1 MLPWIKSF
9 LHNRKARVT
18 VNNHH
23 RSKKVLIRHGVPQG
37 GVVSPTLFL
46 IFINNLLPEL
56 PKGVQAALSADD
68 LVMWCTEEYTT
79 TAAYRLQMA
88 LDTLAAWAEDWC
100 VKINEE
106 KSSTTLFTLSP

>member
-46 IFINNLLPEL
+46 IFINDLLPEL

-79 TAAYRLQMA
+79 TAATNGTGHTCSMGRRLVR
-88 LDTLAAWAEDWC
+88 EDQRRE
-100 VKINEE
+100 V
-106 KSSTTLFTLSP
+106 LH